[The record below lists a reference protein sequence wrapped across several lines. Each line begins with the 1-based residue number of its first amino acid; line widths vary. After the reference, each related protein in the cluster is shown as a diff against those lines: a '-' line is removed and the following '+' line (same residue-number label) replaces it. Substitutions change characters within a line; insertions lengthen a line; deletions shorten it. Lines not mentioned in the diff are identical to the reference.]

1 MSGAN
6 IIKYVCATHNL
17 SVKIMAKN
25 RFREH
30 YDALPPKAPKAPKS
44 AFVDEIADL
53 CKVHPATVRCWIY
66 GTQKPDALR
75 RSLIAKHLNIPEN
88 ELFD

>member
-1 MSGAN
+1 
-6 IIKYVCATHNL
+6 
-17 SVKIMAKN
+17 MAKN

-30 YDALPPKAPKAPKS
+30 YDALPPKAAKAPKS
-44 AFVDEIADL
+44 AFVDEIAEL
-53 CKVHPATVRCWIY
+53 CKVHTATVRSWLY

-75 RSLIAKHLNIPEN
+75 RSLIAEHLNIPVD